1 MNTQTNHLH
10 GGNPNYF
17 IRKFNL
23 ETKEFIDFSVNVN
36 HFGPPEIILAAW
48 DEFKSVIQKY
58 PDISGKEVKKFY
70 HHKFGLPEDSI
81 LTGNGSIECIYLVPR
96 ALKIKKVTII
106 QPSFFDYRKAFEL
119 INAKINMIQLS
130 EKTEFSFPETDE
142 IAKQLEKSDAL
153 IFGNPNNPTGT
164 LSSVKKIIQLADQFP
179 SKWFLIDE
187 AFTQYV
193 QNREK
198 YSLLNAD
205 FVRKNIIVFQS
216 LTKFYALPGLRLG
229 IAFSHP
235 ETIARISHYK
245 EPWTING
252 IAAAVCQKLPECE
265 SYEELTK
272 QHCLDEQKRL
282 FEKYAGLTSLKI
294 YNPRANFFMAK
305 WVGTNNLDDLIKHLL
320 KLGIYIRDCRNFPGL
335 ENNFFRFA
343 IRSSREND
351 LLFNTIQRL
360 ESSLI

>member
-1 MNTQTNHLH
+1 M
-10 GGNPNYF
+10 
-17 IRKFNL
+17 
-23 ETKEFIDFSVNVN
+23 
-36 HFGPPEIILAAW
+36 AAW

-119 INAKINMIQLS
+119 IDAEIQTIQLD
-130 EKTEFSFPETDE
+130 EKTAFSFPEMDVLSD
-142 IAKQLEKSDAL
+142 QLEKTDAI

-164 LSSVKKIIQLADQFP
+164 STTVENIIKLADLYP
-179 SKWFLIDE
+179 SKWILIDE

-193 QNREK
+193 NNRTK

-205 FVRKNIIVFQS
+205 FTRKNIIVFQS

-235 ETIARISHYK
+235 ETIEKISYYK
-245 EPWTING
+245 EPWKKN
-252 IAAAVCQKLPECE
+252 VKML
-265 SYEELTK
+265 
-272 QHCLDEQKRL
+272 
-282 FEKYAGLTSLKI
+282 
-294 YNPRANFFMAK
+294 
-305 WVGTNNLDDLIKHLL
+305 
-320 KLGIYIRDCRNFPGL
+320 
-335 ENNFFRFA
+335 
-343 IRSSREND
+343 
-351 LLFNTIQRL
+351 
-360 ESSLI
+360 

>member
-164 LSSVKKIIQLADQFP
+164 LNLRP
-179 SKWFLIDE
+179 SG
-187 AFTQYV
+187 
-193 QNREK
+193 
-198 YSLLNAD
+198 YSH
-205 FVRKNIIVFQS
+205 KNLV
-216 LTKFYALPGLRLG
+216 
-229 IAFSHP
+229 
-235 ETIARISHYK
+235 
-245 EPWTING
+245 
-252 IAAAVCQKLPECE
+252 
-265 SYEELTK
+265 
-272 QHCLDEQKRL
+272 L
-282 FEKYAGLTSLKI
+282 F
-294 YNPRANFFMAK
+294 
-305 WVGTNNLDDLIKHLL
+305 
-320 KLGIYIRDCRNFPGL
+320 
-335 ENNFFRFA
+335 
-343 IRSSREND
+343 SSRKTTTSSSYP
-351 LLFNTIQRL
+351 LLITI
-360 ESSLI
+360 ESPSLSPLRFFAVS